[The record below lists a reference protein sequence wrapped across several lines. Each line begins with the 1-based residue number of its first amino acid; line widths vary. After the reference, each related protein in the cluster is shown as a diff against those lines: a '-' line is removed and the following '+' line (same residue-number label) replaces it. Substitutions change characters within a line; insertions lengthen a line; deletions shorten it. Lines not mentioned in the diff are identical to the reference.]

1 MFYNLFDIQRRI
13 IAAEELVMKFHNDEM
28 LIDVRFSLRVNGLL
42 KPEFITGLI
51 GGQAVDPIIGETL
64 YFFCPLTVFN
74 EDPVIVRVNIWNIDI
89 HGYNTRLNV
98 STFAVQDARQEVLN
112 CQERQA
118 LLRTHKKRSSYQ
130 PRQ

>member
-64 YFFCPLTVFN
+64 YFFRPLTVFN
-74 EDPVIVRVNIWNIDI
+74 ENPVSVQVSIGYIDI
-89 HGYNTRLNV
+89 HGNDTCLNFV
-98 STFAVQDARQEVLN
+98 
-112 CQERQA
+112 RQA
-118 LLRTHKKRSSYQ
+118 RCEDYHRIFSVTVTGAVTASVNLA
-130 PRQ
+130 

>member
-64 YFFCPLTVFN
+64 YFFRPLTVFN
-74 EDPVIVRVNIWNIDI
+74 ENPVSVQVSIGYIDI
-89 HGYNTRLNV
+89 HGNDTWSEL
-98 STFAVQDARQEVLN
+98 
-112 CQERQA
+112 RQA
-118 LLRTHKKRSSYQ
+118 SPL
-130 PRQ
+130 